1 VSADFLTQM
10 AACSRERVRTARAAC
25 PESVLMQRALAV
37 EPAPALRLTPGGFDL
52 IAEMKL
58 RSPAAGRLK
67 EAGEGDVA
75 KRVRA
80 YARAGACAVS
90 VLTEPSRFEGSL
102 EHLSEAAA
110 ALRPLGVP
118 AMRKDF
124 LVDPYQVI
132 EARVSGAGGVLA
144 ILRMLSDAQAA
155 ALIRRARELSLFV
168 LLETFDERD
177 IERLHGLV
185 RQLGGTGL
193 LAGVNS
199 RDLATLEVVPSR
211 LEQLGPRLPECIAR
225 VAESG
230 VGSAEDAARMAQVGY
245 DLALVGSALMREENP
260 EALVRAL
267 LEAGRIAKR
276 GATAQEARA
285 GAAPT
290 GSPQAANARAGTDS
304 PGLCEA
310 PNAQRNGQRHEPR

>member
-1 VSADFLTQM
+1 MSADFLAQM
-10 AACSRERVRTARAAC
+10 AASSLERVHAARVAC
-25 PESVLMQRALAV
+25 PEAELMQRALAL
-37 EPAPALRLTPGGFDL
+37 EPPPPLRLTPGGFDL

-67 EAGEGDVA
+67 EAGETDIA
-75 KRVRA
+75 ERVSA

-102 EHLSEAAA
+102 EHLSHAAA

-144 ILRMLSDAQAA
+144 ILRMLSDAQAT
-155 ALIRRARELSLFV
+155 ALIRCARELSLFV

-185 RQLGGTGL
+185 ARLGGTGL

-199 RDLATLEVVPSR
+199 RDLTTLKVVPTR
-211 LEQLGPRLPECIAR
+211 LEQLGPRLPERIPR

-230 VGSAEDAARMAQVGY
+230 VGSAEDAARMAQSGY

-260 EALVRAL
+260 EPLARAM
-267 LEAGRIAKR
+267 LEA
-276 GATAQEARA
+276 ARA
-285 GAAPT
+285 AR
-290 GSPQAANARAGTDS
+290 NAGGRG
-304 PGLCEA
+304 
-310 PNAQRNGQRHEPR
+310 R